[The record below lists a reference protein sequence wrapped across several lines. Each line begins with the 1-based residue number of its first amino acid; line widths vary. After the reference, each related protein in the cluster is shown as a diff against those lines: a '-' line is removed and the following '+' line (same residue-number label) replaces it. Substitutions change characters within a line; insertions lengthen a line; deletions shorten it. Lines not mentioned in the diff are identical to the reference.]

1 MKNTAEF
8 LCDDQNT
15 RLSTRTKITGLKTT
29 TPVLWLFAVAA
40 VMEKSV
46 KGNISRLWT
55 GFVRKK
61 NWI

>member
-40 VMEKSV
+40 VIGKI
-46 KGNISRLWT
+46 G
-55 GFVRKK
+55 
-61 NWI
+61 